1 MIKLLDILKEIGE
14 ASKAFKTQR
23 TEQGNSQLFTIND
36 ENFPIDN
43 FNILISLGEKDDII
57 KSQPNNTEKLRFAQ
71 EQYKG
76 NAARIDFG
84 VIENNQWTFPVI
96 NKGYLFGI
104 MGTVVDS
111 IKKVIAA
118 QKGVEYLLFIPAS
131 KIKSTTNFTA
141 NKKFKIERNPPPQA
155 DIQVSDNGSQRENL
169 YLAYVKKQ
177 LPNAVL
183 TKEDGWNIIQIKN
196 D

>member
-1 MIKLLDILKEIGE
+1 MIKLLDILNEIGE
-14 ASKAFKTQR
+14 ASKAFTTQR
-23 TEQGNSQLFTIND
+23 TEEGQSILFTIND

-57 KSQPNNTEKLRFAQ
+57 KSQPNNTEKPRFAQ

-104 MGTVVDS
+104 MGTVVYS
-111 IKKVIAA
+111 INKVIAA

-131 KIKSTTNFTA
+131 KIKSTTNFTD
-141 NKKFKIERNPPPQA
+141 NKRFKLEKNPPPQA
-155 DIQVSDNGSQRENL
+155 DTQVSDNGSQRENL

-177 LPNAVL
+177 LPNATL
-183 TKEDGWNIIQIKN
+183 TKENGWNVIQIKK
-196 D
+196 

>member
-14 ASKAFKTQR
+14 ASKAFTTQR
-23 TEQGNSQLFTIND
+23 NEQGQSIVYTIND
-36 ENFPIDN
+36 EKFPIDN

-57 KSQPNNTEKLRFAQ
+57 KSQPNNVEKPRFAQ
-71 EQYKG
+71 EKYKG

-104 MGTVVDS
+104 MGTVVNS
-111 IKKVIAA
+111 IKQVIAA
-118 QKGVEYLLFIPAS
+118 NPGIEYLLFIPAS
-131 KIKSTTNFTA
+131 KIKSTTNFTD
-141 NKKFKIERNPPPQA
+141 NKRFKLEKNPPPQA
-155 DIQVSDNGSQRENL
+155 DTQVSDNGSQRENL

-177 LPNAVL
+177 LPNATL
-183 TKEDGWNIIQIKN
+183 TKENGWNVIQIKK
-196 D
+196 

>member
-14 ASKAFKTQR
+14 ASKAFTTQR
-23 TEQGNSQLFTIND
+23 NEQGQSIVYTIND

-43 FNILISLGEKDDII
+43 FTILITTGEKNDII
-57 KSQPNNTEKLRFAQ
+57 NSQPNNVEKPRFALSK
-71 EQYKG
+71 YKG

-84 VIENNQWTFPVI
+84 VIENDQWSFPVI
-96 NKGYLFGI
+96 NRGYLFGI
-104 MGTVVDS
+104 MGTVVNS
-111 IKKVIAA
+111 IKQVIAA
-118 QKGVEYLLFIPAS
+118 NPGIEYLLFIPAS

>member
-1 MIKLLDILKEIGE
+1 MIKLLDILNEIGE
-14 ASKAFKTQR
+14 ASRVFTTQR
-23 TEQGNSQLFTIND
+23 TEQGQSILFTIND

-57 KSQPNNTEKLRFAQ
+57 TSQPNNTEKPRFAQ

-141 NKKFKIERNPPPQA
+141 NKKFKIEKNPPPQA
-155 DIQVSDNGSQRENL
+155 DTQGSDNGSQRENL

-183 TKEDGWNIIQIKN
+183 TKEAGWNIIQIKN

>member
-1 MIKLLDILKEIGE
+1 MIKLLDILNEIGE
-14 ASKAFKTQR
+14 ASKAFTTQR
-23 TEQGNSQLFTIND
+23 TEEGQSILFTIND

-57 KSQPNNTEKLRFAQ
+57 KSQPNNTEKPRFAQ

-104 MGTVVDS
+104 MGTVVYS
-111 IKKVIAA
+111 INKVIAA

-141 NKKFKIERNPPPQA
+141 NKKFKIEKNPPPQA
-155 DIQVSDNGSQRENL
+155 DTQVSDNGSQRENL

>member
-1 MIKLLDILKEIGE
+1 MINLIGILKEIGE
-14 ASKAFKTQR
+14 ASRAFTTQR
-23 TEQGNSQLFTIND
+23 SEQGQSILFTIND

-43 FNILISLGEKDDII
+43 FNILISIGEKDDII
-57 KSQPNNTEKLRFAQ
+57 KSQPNNVAKPRFQ
-71 EQYKG
+71 LSKYKG
-76 NAARIDFG
+76 NAARVDFG
-84 VIENNQWTFPVI
+84 IIENNQWLFPVI

-104 MGTVVDS
+104 MGTVVNSINQVINAEKS
-111 IKKVIAA
+111 IK
-118 QKGVEYLLFIPAS
+118 YLLFIPAS
-131 KIKSTTNFTA
+131 KIKSTTNLTA
-141 NKKFKIERNPPPQA
+141 NKKFKIDKNTPPQA
-155 DIQVSDNGSQRENL
+155 GTGISDNGSQRENL

>member
-14 ASKAFKTQR
+14 ASKAFTTQR
-23 TEQGNSQLFTIND
+23 TSQGQSILFTIND

-57 KSQPNNTEKLRFAQ
+57 KSQPNNTEKPRFPQ
-71 EQYKG
+71 EKYKG